1 MFRINIKPLRR
12 AAMGLLTAVAA
23 IASSPASAD
32 SMCQGSFPNLITD
45 VCWSCTFPLK
55 LFGQAAFNSAGG
67 EDYTSSD
74 KTSVCSCK
82 SPPTVGIPMSF
93 WELNQMTDVTATP
106 GCFPMLGGARV
117 NVGVNSDAYG
127 HNGSNDQGGMAQARE
142 SFRQVNLY
150 INPAMYIMGAVLDN
164 SCMDNRGIDIP
175 WVSFADPTHNDEE
188 LANMLTPYAFPF
200 GSMVAIGAMS
210 ADAVAATAG
219 FPIPEIFWAAGS
231 FGPMYPLTG
240 TNQAH
245 LSNEQ
250 TARLQT
256 TRVLAKLHA
265 AGTQWAA
272 AGNDA
277 MCSYY
282 PQIIMDKRQY
292 KLQRLYPRPQ
302 TEKINGKC
310 CDPIGRST
318 ILTESGT
325 EAPLSTFR
333 DFGYAIFRKRDCC
346 SGAFP

>member
-1 MFRINIKPLRR
+1 MKSFLRILRG
-12 AAMGLLTAVAA
+12 AAVALSAVAA
-23 IASSPASAD
+23 VTAAKAD
-32 SMCQGSFPNLITD
+32 ALCEGSFPNLISD
-45 VCWSCTFPLK
+45 VCWSCTFPIK
-55 LFGQAAFNSAGG
+55 LFGRNTMVNAGG
-67 EDYTSSD
+67 EDYPTVD
-74 KTSVCSCK
+74 RAVCSCTN
-82 SPPTVGIPMSF
+82 PPKVGVPMSF
-93 WELNQMTDVTATP
+93 WELNQMTDVTSTP

-117 NVGVNSDAYG
+117 NIGVNSDAYG
-127 HNGSNDQGGMAQARE
+127 HNGNNVAGGVAQARE

-150 INPAMYIMGAVLDN
+150 INPAMYIMGAILDN
-164 SCMDNRGIDIP
+164 SCMDNRGIDVP

-188 LANMLTPYAFPF
+188 LANILTPYAFPF

-210 ADAVAATAG
+210 ADAIAATVG

-231 FGPMYPLTG
+231 LGPMYPLTG

-250 TARLQT
+250 TSRLQT
-256 TRVLAKLHA
+256 VRVLAKLHA

-272 AGNDA
+272 AGEEG

-310 CDPIGRST
+310 CDPIGRT
-318 ILTESGT
+318 TVLTESGT
-325 EAPLSTFR
+325 EAPLTSFR
-333 DFGYAIFRKRDCC
+333 DFGYGIFRKRDCC

>member
-1 MFRINIKPLRR
+1 MIIPTLRSVWR
-12 AAMGLLTAVAA
+12 GVAA
-23 IASSPASAD
+23 SLVALTCLATPPAARAD
-32 SMCQGSFPNLITD
+32 STCEGKFPNLITD
-45 VCWSCTFPLK
+45 VCWSCTFPIRM
-55 LFGQAAFNSAGG
+55 FGREAIRLTGG
-67 EDYTSSD
+67 EDYESS
-74 KTSVCSCK
+74 KKVFCSC
-82 SPPTVGIPMSF
+82 SNPPKVGIPTGF
-93 WELNQMTDVTATP
+93 WEMNQMTDVTSTP
-106 GCFPMLGGARV
+106 GCFPLLGGVKV

-127 HNGSNDQGGMAQARE
+127 YGRIRGENNRSTYT

-188 LANMLTPYAFPF
+188 LANILTPYAFPF
-200 GSMVAIGAMS
+200 ASLPAIGA
-210 ADAVAATAG
+210 ATVDAVAATAG

-231 FGPMYPLTG
+231 YGLMYPLTG
-240 TNQAH
+240 TNTAH
-245 LSNEQ
+245 MTNEQ
-250 TARLQT
+250 SARLQT
-256 TRVLAKLHA
+256 VRVLAKLHA

-272 AGNDA
+272 AGDDA

-292 KLQRLYPRPQ
+292 KLQRLTPKPQ
-302 TEKINGKC
+302 TVKINGKC
-310 CDPIGRST
+310 CDPIGRTT

-325 EAPLSTFR
+325 EAPLSSFK